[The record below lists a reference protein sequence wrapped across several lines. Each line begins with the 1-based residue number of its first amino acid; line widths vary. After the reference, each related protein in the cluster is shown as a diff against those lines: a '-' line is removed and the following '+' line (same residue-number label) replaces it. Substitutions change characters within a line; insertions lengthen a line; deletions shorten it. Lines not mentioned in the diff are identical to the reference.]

1 MPFIIFSDEV
11 SFPYLYQRCDFGS
24 DFVKSTFITHIYSSY
39 HCFFFCFQHEISV
52 SRLWGVFLLPLHNSF
67 PPTFLPKD
75 LLSLDI
81 SPAGPFL
88 TPSSSPRS
96 PPPPPS
102 SSPSPPTLMLCVPAG
117 VGGSRAVATAGGL
130 RRPSSRRGGQ
140 GCRRDGRG
148 CPYNV
153 VLSEG
158 SGGVGGGW
166 GASKAGGGPVP
177 GAATPS
183 PGRLGTRSLHTPLQ
197 MFDEKAADVKGQY
210 IWRRETCLSLPQVR
224 ITPPF
229 SCVFPST
236 LCLSYKH
243 RTTYFPSFLSY
254 SLTLPISFL
263 WVPFVFNSCGDFPT
277 NFSL

>member
-1 MPFIIFSDEV
+1 MFRDSGAYFSSRCIIPSLPHFSRRT
-11 SFPYLYQRCDFGS
+11 SFP
-24 DFVKSTFITHIYSSY
+24 STFPL
-39 HCFFFCFQHEISV
+39 QD
-52 SRLWGVFLLPLHNSF
+52 LPS
-67 PPTFLPKD
+67 LPVV
-75 LLSLDI
+75 LPEAL
-81 SPAGPFL
+81 
-88 TPSSSPRS
+88 
-96 PPPPPS
+96 PPPS

>member
-1 MPFIIFSDEV
+1 
-11 SFPYLYQRCDFGS
+11 
-24 DFVKSTFITHIYSSY
+24 
-39 HCFFFCFQHEISV
+39 
-52 SRLWGVFLLPLHNSF
+52 
-67 PPTFLPKD
+67 
-75 LLSLDI
+75 
-81 SPAGPFL
+81 
-88 TPSSSPRS
+88 
-96 PPPPPS
+96 
-102 SSPSPPTLMLCVPAG
+102 MLCVPAG

-210 IWRRETCLSLPQVR
+210 ICRPRCGSRLPFLVYFRRP
-224 ITPPF
+224 
-229 SCVFPST
+229 CVYHTNIEQPI
-236 LCLSYKH
+236 
-243 RTTYFPSFLSY
+243 FPSFLSY